1 MKVTLLALPVVYA
14 CQGCAGFG
22 NAARDAGA
30 RLDRDG
36 IAELIWL
43 GASAARATGRFP
55 VWALDGCG
63 KRCARRWLELRGVPV
78 ERSYL
83 VA

>member
-1 MKVTLLALPVVYA
+1 MREDREGLAAVQQA
-14 CQGCAGFG
+14 RES
-22 NAARDAGA
+22 AARDAGA

-36 IAELIWL
+36 VAEMIWL
-43 GASAARATGRFP
+43 GAPGARATTRFP

-63 KRCARRWLELRGVPV
+63 KRCARRWLEQRDVPV
-78 ERSYL
+78 ARSYV